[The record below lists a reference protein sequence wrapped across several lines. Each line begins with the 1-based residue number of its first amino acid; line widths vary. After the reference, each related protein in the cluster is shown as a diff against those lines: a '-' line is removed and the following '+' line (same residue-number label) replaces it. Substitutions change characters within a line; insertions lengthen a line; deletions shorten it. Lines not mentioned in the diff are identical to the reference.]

1 MSNVTQ
7 KNTASD
13 NLTTQ
18 MNIER
23 GHDTLPAVMPRVVI
37 VGAGF
42 GGVQAARALR
52 SVPVHVTVIDRTNH
66 HLFQPLLY
74 QVATT
79 VLPPNDITAPIREV
93 LRKQQNTE
101 VLMAEVPG
109 SLRSKITRASSR
121 SDVRS
126 GDLA

>member
-1 MSNVTQ
+1 MSDVTQ
-7 KNTASD
+7 TNTASD

-42 GGVQAARALR
+42 GGLQAARALR
-52 SVPVHVTVIDRTNH
+52 NVPVHVTVIDRTNH

-79 VLPPNDITAPIREV
+79 VLAPNDITAPIREV

-101 VLMAEVPG
+101 VLMAEVTG
-109 SLRSKITRASSR
+109 VDVQEQRVLMHGRSVPMTT
-121 SDVRS
+121 
-126 GDLA
+126 